1 LALPTEKAAR
11 LALRTQQ
18 VVAFETGVAHVADP
32 LGGSHYVEWM
42 TDEMERRAEEIFD
55 HLDRVGGG
63 SILEGV
69 YRSIDDGWFTGEIAD
84 AAYGFER
91 KVNSGRRVV
100 VGVNRFTEGDDEVP
114 PILSIGPEIEELQ
127 LKRLAQ
133 VRQDRDSDRVAAAL
147 DRIRTAAAVADHNL
161 VPDMIDAV
169 RAMATVGEIVDA
181 LADVFGRWT
190 ETPTI

>member
-1 LALPTEKAAR
+1 

-18 VVAFETGVAHVADP
+18 VVAFETGAANVADP

-42 TDEMERRAEEIFD
+42 TDEMERRATEIFD
-55 HLDRVGGG
+55 HLDLVGGG

-84 AAYGFER
+84 AAYAFER
-91 KVNSGRRVV
+91 KVNAGRRVV

-114 PILSIGPEIEELQ
+114 PILSIGPEVEELQ

-133 VRQDRDSDRVAAAL
+133 VRQDRDGDAVAAAL
-147 DRIRTAAAVADHNL
+147 DQIRAAAAVPDHNL
-161 VPDMIDAV
+161 LPDMIDAV

-190 ETPTI
+190 EAPTI